1 MKRIIVYSAFLIAF
15 SILNVGSIM
24 NINAATDDLLYN
36 VSSISFLVS
45 TLGFIIVAVALI
57 KQDIEPID

>member
-1 MKRIIVYSAFLIAF
+1 MKKIIVYSAFLIAF

-24 NINAATDDLLYN
+24 NINTATNDLFYN
-36 VSSISFLVS
+36 VSSISVLVS
-45 TLGFIIVAVALI
+45 TLGFVIVAVALI